1 MEFSIIEDMMYIA
14 RFAYNVVML
23 FCWYNILSVLGY
35 EKEQL
40 LKKLNKLL
48 CWTLIIIGVNVIF
61 GQITGTG
68 HYTYADRFGYRGSM
82 GYYIAGNDIT
92 AVLML
97 VFPLS
102 ISAFMHTD
110 KTNKKERNFYLVASS
125 MTVVTNSLIGTK
137 TSFLALFTTCAVV
150 IVYGTVILVKK
161 KESLYLKK
169 FGVIILSSLILAA
182 VIIGLE
188 FALSKASFMETISQ
202 SLRSTGIILRREGLQ
217 TALLSGRQVKL
228 KEAFMQFKEAGPL
241 AWVFG
246 IGRGSQEF
254 VIEMDVL
261 EVLCYYGIFGAVAML
276 WIYVASGYML
286 IKNFLK
292 NVNFDTVMAVTAIV
306 LCTGYMLIAGH
317 ILFSVTSGYY
327 YTMMFAYA
335 DILHI
340 DDIRDLPERIP
351 FPFKKLLERKSR
363 V

>member
-1 MEFSIIEDMMYIA
+1 
-14 RFAYNVVML
+14 
-23 FCWYNILSVLGY
+23 
-35 EKEQL
+35 
-40 LKKLNKLL
+40 
-48 CWTLIIIGVNVIF
+48 
-61 GQITGTG
+61 
-68 HYTYADRFGYRGSM
+68 
-82 GYYIAGNDIT
+82 
-92 AVLML
+92 
-97 VFPLS
+97 
-102 ISAFMHTD
+102 
-110 KTNKKERNFYLVASS
+110 
-125 MTVVTNSLIGTK
+125 
-137 TSFLALFTTCAVV
+137 LALFTTCAVV

-335 DILHI
+335 DILCC
-340 DDIRDLPERIP
+340 DDLQTLPERIP